1 MNNITEIRKGDKV
14 EEPIDENSKFLDK
27 VYDPDIKKMLYR
39 CYQCVRCSGVC
50 QLSRVQKF
58 EPSRIIQMILEGFG
72 EEIIESGVL
81 WDCITCNSCLQ
92 NCPKDI
98 NFVDIVRIIRT
109 QMRERGI
116 HNLERCIAHKGL
128 YHTIPELMSQDH
140 IKIDRPSDWIPKNCK
155 TSDKGDI
162 LYYVGCLPY
171 YGYEFQNI
179 DLIAPSTKYNMPN

>member
-1 MNNITEIRKGDKV
+1 
-14 EEPIDENSKFLDK
+14 
-27 VYDPDIKKMLYR
+27 
-39 CYQCVRCSGVC
+39 
-50 QLSRVQKF
+50 
-58 EPSRIIQMILEGFG
+58 MILEGFE

-109 QMRERGI
+109 KMRERGI
-116 HNLERCIAHKGL
+116 HNLDRCIAHKGL

-140 IKIDRPSDWIPKNCK
+140 IKIDRPLDWIPKNCK
-155 TSDKGDI
+155 ISDKGDI

-171 YGYEFQNI
+171 FSYEFQNI
-179 DLIAPSTKYNMPN
+179 DLIAPSTLRIICQIEEEPVVVLKDEICCGHDIYWGQGKLKVFLDLAKKKCKSF